1 MFLGNG
7 LKIYVRY
14 WLTNFN
20 TVMVMEEM
28 FL

>member
-20 TVMVMEEM
+20 TVMVME
-28 FL
+28 FISF